1 MSLQPALIEYA
12 SPTLASLK
20 CGSLFSL
27 IPADMQLLK
36 REAAQMSA
44 ILAPKGL
51 SLRLIDVGGGRIL
64 CYMFRHVQL
73 LTMLSGS
80 REAAFLK
87 ELGYSSLAVSDAV
100 DTLCARLST
109 GGDFPHEVGLFLGY
123 PVEDVIGFIENKGKN
138 CLCCGC
144 WKCYSNACA
153 AQKALTSSAN
163 APTSISVFSPADA
176 ASTSLPS
183 PRNRLYSGC
192 RVHRGCP
199 HHRKEN
205 IQNE

>member
-64 CYMFRHVQL
+64 CYMFRHAQL
-73 LTMLSGS
+73 LTMLNGS

-109 GGDFPHEVGLFLGY
+109 SEDFPHEVGLFLGY

-144 WKCYSNACA
+144 WKCYGDPQA
-153 AQKALTSSAN
+153 ARRRFERYHRCTAVLRRRYAEGTPITQL
-163 APTSISVFSPADA
+163 IEA
-176 ASTSLPS
+176 A
-183 PRNRLYSGC
+183 
-192 RVHRGCP
+192 
-199 HHRKEN
+199 
-205 IQNE
+205 

>member
-64 CYMFRHVQL
+64 CYMFRHAQL
-73 LTMLSGS
+73 LTMLNGS

-123 PVEDVIGFIENKGKN
+123 PVEDVIGFIEKKGKN
-138 CLCCGC
+138 CTFCGC
-144 WKCYSNACA
+144 
-153 AQKALTSSAN
+153 
-163 APTSISVFSPADA
+163 
-176 ASTSLPS
+176 
-183 PRNRLYSGC
+183 
-192 RVHRGCP
+192 
-199 HHRKEN
+199 
-205 IQNE
+205 

>member
-64 CYMFRHVQL
+64 CYMFRHAQL
-73 LTMLSGS
+73 STMLSGS

-100 DTLCARLST
+100 DTL
-109 GGDFPHEVGLFLGY
+109 
-123 PVEDVIGFIENKGKN
+123 
-138 CLCCGC
+138 
-144 WKCYSNACA
+144 
-153 AQKALTSSAN
+153 
-163 APTSISVFSPADA
+163 
-176 ASTSLPS
+176 
-183 PRNRLYSGC
+183 
-192 RVHRGCP
+192 
-199 HHRKEN
+199 
-205 IQNE
+205 

>member
-64 CYMFRHVQL
+64 CYMFRHAQL
-73 LTMLSGS
+73 LTMLSSS

-87 ELGYSSLAVSDAV
+87 ELGYSSSLFRCSRYALRTPFHGRRFSARGRAVP
-100 DTLCARLST
+100 RLS
-109 GGDFPHEVGLFLGY
+109 GRGRH
-123 PVEDVIGFIENKGKN
+123 
-138 CLCCGC
+138 
-144 WKCYSNACA
+144 
-153 AQKALTSSAN
+153 
-163 APTSISVFSPADA
+163 
-176 ASTSLPS
+176 
-183 PRNRLYSGC
+183 RL
-192 RVHRGCP
+192 
-199 HHRKEN
+199 HRKQRKKLSLLRLLEVLFKRMRRAEGVR
-205 IQNE
+205 QVSQMHQRL

>member
-123 PVEDVIGFIENKGKN
+123 PAGDVDGFIRLGARRAKYVGT
-138 CLCCGC
+138 
-144 WKCYSNACA
+144 WKVYGDVAS
-153 AQKALTSSAN
+153 AQRRFDLYKKCTRVYREAYKKHNS
-163 APTSISVFSPADA
+163 FD
-176 ASTSLPS
+176 
-183 PRNRLYSGC
+183 RLIVSC
-192 RVHRGCP
+192 S
-199 HHRKEN
+199 
-205 IQNE
+205 

>member
-64 CYMFRHVQL
+64 CYMFRHAQL
-73 LTMLSGS
+73 LTMLSSS

-87 ELGYSSLAVSDAV
+87 ELGYSSLSVSDAV
-100 DTLCARLST
+100 DMLCARLAM

-153 AQKALTSSAN
+153 AQKAFDKFRKCTNVYKRLFACGR
-163 APTSISVFSPADA
+163 SISQLAV
-176 ASTSLPS
+176 AS
-183 PRNRLYSGC
+183 
-192 RVHRGCP
+192 
-199 HHRKEN
+199 
-205 IQNE
+205 